1 MRRSERASLEHLD
14 GQPSLIHKGLGN
26 LMLADAIRTAFE
38 PDRIQHLD
46 LLVSGA
52 DRARLEAYAE
62 SGFHIRHELISYEA
76 KL

>member
-1 MRRSERASLEHLD
+1 
-14 GQPSLIHKGLGN
+14 
-26 LMLADAIRTAFE
+26 MLADAIRTAFE
-38 PDRIQHLD
+38 PDRIEHLD

-52 DRARLEAYAE
+52 DRSRLEAYAE